1 MPQARPV
8 RRRPPRSI
16 HTFWAAVMTT
26 KPPTKGAEQS
36 SRLSLRPARSTSQ
49 PPSTPPAAAPRV
61 TMAWGRG
68 DRRMERGRP
77 GPGPNLALNRTP
89 SGLRRDGVGGGVTPG
104 GRAERLG
111 ARPEG
116 PRGVG
121 REEEGPRRV
130 SPRPHPEPGG
140 GGVVEAQGRG
150 RGAPQARD
158 GGGAVAQREAEAE
171 RAQRGG
177 EGGEEDPAAEGSAAE
192 TGSRVSGAAGAGAA
206 GGARLSPPAHLPPG
220 GPKSGCVSSGFS
232 GVMSAAN
239 ACGVRSAA
247 RTAAGPA
254 SAAAPAPHGR
264 AGQWAGRAALG
275 RDGNGQWGRKA
286 GLASPLGAAHQVQA
300 DQWGEG
306 PVGGAPGNRPRVGG
320 AGLHGLKDTHPI
332 GVRCEPRGGAR
343 RTASS

>member
-1 MPQARPV
+1 MGEEDKAGGGRGARRPEGRRQGKPRPQACSSRGPGRGAWGTLTGATSEAMPQARPV

-192 TGSRVSGAAGAGAA
+192 TGSRVSGAARARARQEAPGCPLPLTCRREGPRAA
-206 GGARLSPPAHLPPG
+206 ASPPGSQASCLRPTPAGSALRPERPRVPRAQRPP
-220 GPKSGCVSSGFS
+220 PL
-232 GVMSAAN
+232 
-239 ACGVRSAA
+239 
-247 RTAAGPA
+247 TAGPA
-254 SAAAPAPHGR
+254 NGR
-264 AGQWAGRAALG
+264 GGR
-275 RDGNGQWGRKA
+275 RWGGMGTA
-286 GLASPLGAAHQVQA
+286 
-300 DQWGEG
+300 
-306 PVGGAPGNRPRVGG
+306 N
-320 AGLHGLKDTHPI
+320 
-332 GVRCEPRGGAR
+332 GGAR
-343 RTASS
+343 RG